1 MSSAFR
7 HSAGFGRRMEYW
19 IIGKMLKEG
28 LDVYVPLVD
37 DFGIDA
43 IVRRPDGEFVECQIK
58 ARSSRVIH
66 GDAALFASIRHDLR
80 KNYYFIFYAERIDT
94 TWILSS
100 EEFIKLS
107 VLNKTGKNKGSRS
120 VWFNGTRKMPGQSEP
135 VEYVKPQWL
144 PYVAPNFSR
153 ISPPTL
159 RGNAH
164 AVISDD

>member
-1 MSSAFR
+1 
-7 HSAGFGRRMEYW
+7 MEYW

-43 IVRRPDGEFVECQIK
+43 IVRRPNGEFVECQIK
-58 ARSSRVIH
+58 ARSSNVIH
-66 GDAALFASIRHDLR
+66 GDAALFASIRHEFR
-80 KNYYFIFYAERIDT
+80 KNYYFIFYSERIDT

-100 EEFIKLS
+100 EEFVKLS

-120 VWFNGTRKMPGQSEP
+120 VWFNGTRKMPGQSTAT
-135 VEYVKPQWL
+135 EYVKPQWTA
-144 PYVAPNFSR
+144 YVATDFSK

-159 RGNAH
+159 QVDEHLPNG
-164 AVISDD
+164 DT